1 MLRSPLKGMSG
12 QSGGGSSGPLFI
24 PGAQFDGV
32 SDFMVNSSFPIPPSS
47 SFLMARFSFYLTGD
61 PGYYNV
67 IYANSPSG
75 SSSVVFYIHPDGNLQ
90 FVVGGVGQYLAIRS
104 TDPIP
109 FDSWQTVLFACDTN
123 HPSGSKPVHLW
134 INGINSL
141 GFIEDQYS
149 AFTISHSSSVT
160 LGALPAG
167 GLGLEGALAG
177 MWVGCGQYL
186 DFSNPVNRLKF
197 TDGSGKPKK
206 NLGVD
211 GSGPTGIAPDIYLN
225 HNYLSFQVNE
235 GTAGDFT
242 VYGALSEPGSEV
254 PAS

>member
-1 MLRSPLKGMSG
+1 MLRSPLRGMAG
-12 QSGGGSSGPLFI
+12 QSGGGSTGPLFI

-32 SDFMVNSSFPIPPSS
+32 TDFMVNSAFPIPPSS
-47 SFLMARFSFYLTGD
+47 PFLMARFSFYLTGD

-67 IYANSPSG
+67 IYANN
-75 SSSVVFYIHPDGNLQ
+75 SSSVLFYIHPDGNLQ
-90 FVVGGVGQYLAIRS
+90 FIVNGIGPYLAIRS

-141 GFIEDQYS
+141 GFIEDQYP

-160 LGALPAG
+160 LGALPNEN
-167 GLGLEGALAG
+167 LKLEGALAG

-186 DFSNPVNRLKF
+186 DFSDSVNRLKF

-211 GSGPTGIAPDIYLN
+211 GSLPTGTAPDIYLN
-225 HNYLSFQVNE
+225 HNYLSFQTNE

-254 PAS
+254 PAA